1 MSPNRATQNKSRAR
15 LGTPSTVPATSL
27 SRLILRKAALKVPSI
42 AETRL
47 ALRPHHLLNFPSLL
61 LPVLPGH
68 WVPPPALVP
77 TTAAPKTP
85 RRCREGGR
93 HRRPPSPSPM
103 QARGADLLP
112 GALSWSRVP
121 PATSL
126 ALHLPA
132 EAKCLIQQKFQ
143 PAPKQEAPGAGGCW
157 GSAAQ
162 PSGWQE
168 GWGHSDSSFPLRAL
182 QAADHAR
189 PSTACHLNPLEMSDT
204 PPSCRNQASLHIP
217 CFQDRGATTCWD
229 EQTARHPAPAFPSA
243 AQGRFAPIKDVFPA
257 GSGHYER
264 AQVCL
269 ES

>member
-1 MSPNRATQNKSRAR
+1 MQKHGLLSNSTTSSISYHCCSRSCQ
-15 LGTPSTVPATSL
+15 GTGYLHPPL
-27 SRLILRKAALKVPSI
+27 CPSRL
-42 AETRL
+42 
-47 ALRPHHLLNFPSLL
+47 
-61 LPVLPGH
+61 LP
-68 WVPPPALVP
+68 
-77 TTAAPKTP
+77 
-85 RRCREGGR
+85 
-93 HRRPPSPSPM
+93 RPPGDAGKEAGTGVPLSPSPM

-112 GALSWSRVP
+112 GALSRSRVP

-217 CFQDRGATTCWD
+217 CFQDWGATT
-229 EQTARHPAPAFPSA
+229 
-243 AQGRFAPIKDVFPA
+243 
-257 GSGHYER
+257 
-264 AQVCL
+264 
-269 ES
+269 

>member
-1 MSPNRATQNKSRAR
+1 MTDPPQSSTEGALDCRNTACSPTPPPPQFSIAAAPGPARA
-15 LGTPSTVPATSL
+15 LGTSTCPCA
-27 SRLILRKAALKVPSI
+27 
-42 AETRL
+42 
-47 ALRPHHLLNFPSLL
+47 HHGCSQDPQEMQGRRQAQAS
-61 LPVLPGH
+61 
-68 WVPPPALVP
+68 PPQ
-77 TTAAPKTP
+77 
-85 RRCREGGR
+85 
-93 HRRPPSPSPM
+93 SPM

-112 GALSWSRVP
+112 GALSQSRVP

-189 PSTACHLNPLEMSDT
+189 PSTACHLNPLEMFDT